1 MVSEPREVE
10 VWPCGYSSAC
20 SVPCAL
26 LRSCAISTTRD
37 DPIVRWTCVRSTRKL
52 CFEMKVI
59 DRRSASRLTLQGE
72 RGPLAQVRGGLC
84 WRAAR

>member
-20 SVPCAL
+20 SVPWCRRRATTV
-26 LRSCAISTTRD
+26 LRYLDNQGRPYRQTDVCDTHARE
-37 DPIVRWTCVRSTRKL
+37 L

-59 DRRSASRLTLQGE
+59 DRRPPMKSTPTA
-72 RGPLAQVRGGLC
+72 
-84 WRAAR
+84 

>member
-1 MVSEPREVE
+1 MDVCEIHARE
-10 VWPCGYSSAC
+10 
-20 SVPCAL
+20 
-26 LRSCAISTTRD
+26 
-37 DPIVRWTCVRSTRKL
+37 L

-84 WRAAR
+84 WRAVR